1 MTGRGNLRDLA
12 AGGVFAAIGLFFAL
26 GAWFDLRVGS
36 ALSMGP
42 GYFPLLLG
50 GLLTALGVAIALK
63 ALVAA
68 RAPFDATS
76 WRGLIMTIGAIVF
89 FAATV
94 RGLGLAPSLCIATM
108 IAAGASGQ
116 VNLRL
121 AALLGAALT
130 LLCVAIFIW
139 GLGLR
144 YATIGPWLGGQ

>member
-1 MTGRGNLRDLA
+1 MTGRVNLQDLA
-12 AGGVFAAIGLFFAL
+12 AGGVFVAIGLFFAL
-26 GAWFDLRVGS
+26 GAWFDLRIGS

-50 GLLTALGVAIALK
+50 GVLTALGGAIALK
-63 ALVAA
+63 ALIATRV
-68 RAPFDATS
+68 PFGATS
-76 WRGLIMTIGAIVF
+76 WRGLTMTIVAIVF

-94 RGLGLAPSLCIATM
+94 RGLGLAPSLFIATM
-108 IAAGASGQ
+108 TAAGASGQ

-130 LLCVAIFIW
+130 FLCVAIFIW

>member
-1 MTGRGNLRDLA
+1 MTGRGNLQDLA
-12 AGGVFAAIGLFFAL
+12 AGGVFVAIGLFFAL
-26 GAWFDLRVGS
+26 GAWFDLRIGS
-36 ALSMGP
+36 AFSMGP

-50 GLLTALGVAIALK
+50 GLLTAMGIAIVIK
-63 ALVAA
+63 ASIAT
-68 RAPFDATS
+68 RTPFDATS
-76 WRGLIMTIGAIVF
+76 WRGLIMTIAAIVF

-121 AALLGAALT
+121 AASLGVALT
-130 LLCVAIFIW
+130 FICVAIFIW
-139 GLGLR
+139 GLGLP